1 MARDSMTP
9 EQRAT
14 DARIYGVKRGA
25 LAGTGP
31 MVVSVNGAV
40 ASIAV
45 TEFMVYVTGLRQ
57 PAGQL
62 IYLGDKQ
69 VIRRSL
75 DVPEE
80 GCYYCA
86 GLWGSATT

>member
-1 MARDSMTP
+1 MTRDSMTP
-9 EQRAT
+9 EQRAA
-14 DARIYGVKRGA
+14 DARIYGVMRDA

-57 PAGQL
+57 PAAQL
-62 IYLGDKQ
+62 TYRADQ
-69 VIRRSL
+69 QAIRRSL
-75 DVPEE
+75 DPPEE
-80 GCYYCA
+80 GCYYCT
-86 GLWGSATT
+86 GLWGTATT